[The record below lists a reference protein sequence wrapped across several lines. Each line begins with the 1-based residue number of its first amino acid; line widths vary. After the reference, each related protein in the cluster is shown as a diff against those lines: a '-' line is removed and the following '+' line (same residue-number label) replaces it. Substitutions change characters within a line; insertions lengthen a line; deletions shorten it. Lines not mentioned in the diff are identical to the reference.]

1 MQKQLKYMNI
11 EYTEKDKLYIEK
23 LVDYIERVSQEIV
36 DFFGIENFG
45 NKVEVKLLDDVS
57 KFRIRLFE
65 TYPDGAKSVDEIPK
79 WSCGFA
85 YVNNNI
91 SCVETLCLEEY
102 RKTLG
107 HERGTLDDLKHLIL
121 HEFVHACH
129 FKTSQED
136 YQWLSEGLA
145 TTISH
150 QYDNYDLTF
159 DATLEQIK
167 GEDYTKYTNY
177 HTMFYYV
184 YETYGRDYILE
195 LINNYELQKQET
207 ERLYNETVEYVKNK
221 THKNK

>member
-1 MQKQLKYMNI
+1 MQKELKYMNI
-11 EYTEKDKLYIEK
+11 EYTEKDKLYIEE
-23 LVDYIERVSQEIV
+23 LVDYIEQVSQEIV
-36 DFFGIENFG
+36 DFFGIENFE

-57 KFRIRLFE
+57 KFRMRLFE
-65 TYPDGAKSVDEIPK
+65 TYPSGAKSVEEISK

-85 YVNNNI
+85 YVDNNI
-91 SCVETLCLEEY
+91 SYVETLCLEEY

-107 HERGTLDDLKHLIL
+107 HEKGTLEDLKHLIL
-121 HEFVHACH
+121 HEFAHAVH
-129 FKTSQED
+129 FKISQED
-136 YQWLSEGLA
+136 YAWLSEGLA

-159 DATLEQIK
+159 DATLEQMK
-167 GEDYTKYTNY
+167 GDDYTHYTNY

-184 YETYGRDYILE
+184 YEKYGRDYILE
-195 LINNYELQKQET
+195 LVNNYELQKQET